1 MKIVKNLFLVSLLI
15 FFAMPLYGAKRLTY
29 YCSTDIPWCELMKN
43 EFEKRT
49 GIRVSMTRASSG
61 ETLTKIRAEK
71 SNPKGD
77 VWSVS
82 YTHLTLPTK
91 RIV

>member
-1 MKIVKNLFLVSLLI
+1 MFMNTITGEY
-15 FFAMPLYGAKRLTY
+15 YGKETTKREP
-29 YCSTDIPWCELMKN
+29 SK

-77 VWSVS
+77 VWWGG
-82 YTHLTLPTK
+82 TGD
-91 RIV
+91 